1 MEDRDMSEI
10 PEAKS
15 LRWLCNQFPVTIPAQ
30 DDGDRMM
37 NAIHMYC
44 EAGAKKIEELQAEVE
59 RLKKE
64 NIDYG
69 IEKDL
74 QD

>member
-44 EAGAKKIEELQAEVE
+44 EAGAKKIEELQKEVE
-59 RLKKE
+59 RLKIYEEYCKNMKE
-64 NIDYG
+64 L
-69 IEKDL
+69 KP
-74 QD
+74 

>member
-1 MEDRDMSEI
+1 MSEI

-15 LRWLCNQFPVTIPAQ
+15 LRWLCNQFPITIPPQ
-30 DDGDRMM
+30 DDGDKIC
-37 NAIHMYC
+37 NAIHVYC

-59 RLKKE
+59 RLKEE
-64 NIDYG
+64 NKDYG